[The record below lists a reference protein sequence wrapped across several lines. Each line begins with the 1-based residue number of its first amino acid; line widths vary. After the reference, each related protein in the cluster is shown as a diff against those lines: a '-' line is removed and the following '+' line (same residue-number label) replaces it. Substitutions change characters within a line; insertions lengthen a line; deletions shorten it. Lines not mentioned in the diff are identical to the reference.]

1 MNLRTGVQKTEDDTS
16 MIWEDV
22 GGKKSDVPFSLGSE
36 ITVNESHSYRQ
47 RTRNL
52 QIDIER
58 TQNSGNILRR
68 VHAGLA
74 RLAVQSLRREVHFQQ
89 FVRQIR

>member
-36 ITVNESHSYRQ
+36 IAVNVIMRVTVTDRGLGTFKLISKEHK
-47 RTRNL
+47 
-52 QIDIER
+52 
-58 TQNSGNILRR
+58 TQAIFSDGYTQALR
-68 VHAGLA
+68 G
-74 RLAVQSLRREVHFQQ
+74 
-89 FVRQIR
+89 